1 VATGVTISSL
11 AVSVAMDDVP
21 IQYFQSV
28 IAIELAVTGALLFQI
43 RYFAPRNQA
52 EEDLPDPLLRLAVAV
67 VLGATLFGSLEA
79 MLHGGDKIAAAAVMI
94 GLAVSLLPIL
104 LRVLPPLRREAE
116 NHERRSDVAVTIA
129 GVLLYVVLVVAALIL
144 IAA

>member
-1 VATGVTISSL
+1 
-11 AVSVAMDDVP
+11 MDDVP

-43 RYFAPRNQA
+43 RYFAPHRDQA

-79 MLHGGDKIAAAAVMI
+79 MLHGGDKTAAAAVMI

-104 LRVLPPLRREAE
+104 LRVLPPLRREAQS
-116 NHERRSDVAVTIA
+116 HERRSDVAVTIA

-144 IAA
+144 IAT

>member
-1 VATGVTISSL
+1 
-11 AVSVAMDDVP
+11 MDEVP

-28 IAIELAVTGALLFQI
+28 VAIELGVTGALLFQI
-43 RYFAPRNQA
+43 RYFAPRTNQA
-52 EEDLPDPLLRLAVAV
+52 DAELPDPLLRLAVAV

-79 MLHGGDKIAAAAVMI
+79 MLHGGDRIAAAAVMI

-104 LRVLPPLRREAE
+104 LRVLPPLRREAQG
-116 NHERRSDVAVTIA
+116 HERPSDVAVAIA
-129 GVLLYVVLVVAALIL
+129 GVLLYVVLVVAALLL

>member
-1 VATGVTISSL
+1 
-11 AVSVAMDDVP
+11 MDDVP

-43 RYFAPRNQA
+43 RYFAPRRDQA
-52 EEDLPDPLLRLAVAV
+52 EEDLPDPMLRLAVAV

-79 MLHGGDKIAAAAVMI
+79 MLHGGDKTAAAAVMI

-104 LRVLPPLRREAE
+104 LRVLPPLRREAQS
-116 NHERRSDVAVTIA
+116 HERRSDVAVAIA
-129 GVLLYVVLVVAALIL
+129 GVLLYIVLVVAALIL

>member
-1 VATGVTISSL
+1 
-11 AVSVAMDDVP
+11 MDDVP

-43 RYFAPRNQA
+43 RYFAPRRDQD

-79 MLHGGDKIAAAAVMI
+79 MLHGGDKTAAAAVMI

-104 LRVLPPLRREAE
+104 LRVLPPLRREAQS
-116 NHERRSDVAVTIA
+116 HERRSDVAVTIA

>member
-1 VATGVTISSL
+1 
-11 AVSVAMDDVP
+11 MDDVP

-43 RYFAPRNQA
+43 RYFAPRRDQA
-52 EEDLPDPLLRLAVAV
+52 DEDLPDPLLRLAVAV

-79 MLHGGDKIAAAAVMI
+79 MLHGGDKTAAAAVMI

-104 LRVLPPLRREAE
+104 LRVLPPLRREAQS
-116 NHERRSDVAVTIA
+116 HERRSDVAVTIA

>member
-1 VATGVTISSL
+1 
-11 AVSVAMDDVP
+11 MDDVP

-43 RYFAPRNQA
+43 RYFAPHRDQA

-79 MLHGGDKIAAAAVMI
+79 MLHGGDKTAAAAVMI

-104 LRVLPPLRREAE
+104 LRVLPPLRREAQS
-116 NHERRSDVAVTIA
+116 HERRSDVAVTIA
-129 GVLLYVVLVVAALIL
+129 GVLL
-144 IAA
+144 

>member
-1 VATGVTISSL
+1 
-11 AVSVAMDDVP
+11 MDDVP

-43 RYFAPRNQA
+43 RYFAPRRDQA
-52 EEDLPDPLLRLAVAV
+52 DEDLPDPLLRLAVAV

-79 MLHGGDKIAAAAVMI
+79 MLHGGDKTAAAAVMI

-104 LRVLPPLRREAE
+104 LRVLPPLRREAQS
-116 NHERRSDVAVTIA
+116 HERRSDAAVTIA

>member
-1 VATGVTISSL
+1 
-11 AVSVAMDDVP
+11 MDDVP

-43 RYFAPRNQA
+43 RYFAPRRNQA

-79 MLHGGDKIAAAAVMI
+79 MLHGGDKTAAAAVMI

-104 LRVLPPLRREAE
+104 LRVLPPLRREAQS
-116 NHERRSDVAVTIA
+116 HERRSDVAVTIA
-129 GVLLYVVLVVAALIL
+129 GVLLYVALVVVALIL

>member
-1 VATGVTISSL
+1 
-11 AVSVAMDDVP
+11 MDDVP

-43 RYFAPRNQA
+43 RYFAPRRNQA

-79 MLHGGDKIAAAAVMI
+79 MLHGGDKTAAAAVMI

-104 LRVLPPLRREAE
+104 LRVLPPLRREAQS
-116 NHERRSDVAVTIA
+116 HERRSDVAVTIA
-129 GVLLYVVLVVAALIL
+129 GVLLYLVLVVAALIL

>member
-1 VATGVTISSL
+1 
-11 AVSVAMDDVP
+11 MDDVP

-43 RYFAPRNQA
+43 RYFAPRRNQP
-52 EEDLPDPLLRLAVAV
+52 EEDDLPDPLLRLAVAV

-79 MLHGGDKIAAAAVMI
+79 MLHGGDKTAAAAVMI

-104 LRVLPPLRREAE
+104 LRVLPPLRREAQS
-116 NHERRSDVAVTIA
+116 HERRSDVAVTIA

>member
-1 VATGVTISSL
+1 
-11 AVSVAMDDVP
+11 MDDVP

-43 RYFAPRNQA
+43 RYFAPRRNQA
-52 EEDLPDPLLRLAVAV
+52 EEGLPDPLLRLAVAV

-79 MLHGGDKIAAAAVMI
+79 MLHGGDKTAAAAVMI

-104 LRVLPPLRREAE
+104 LRVLPPLRREAQS
-116 NHERRSDVAVTIA
+116 HERRSDVAVTIA
-129 GVLLYVVLVVAALIL
+129 GVLLYVALVFVALIL

>member
-1 VATGVTISSL
+1 
-11 AVSVAMDDVP
+11 MDDVP

-43 RYFAPRNQA
+43 RYFAPRRDQA
-52 EEDLPDPLLRLAVAV
+52 EEDLLDPLLRLAVAV

-79 MLHGGDKIAAAAVMI
+79 MLHGGDKTAAAAVMI

-104 LRVLPPLRREAE
+104 LRVLPPLRREAQS
-116 NHERRSDVAVTIA
+116 HERRSDVAVTIA
-129 GVLLYVVLVVAALIL
+129 GVLLYVALVVAALIL